1 MILPVLVPDKGMPN
15 RQLIGSYFRGPLLF
29 LIVDGLRVGDGSAV
43 HEGDIGHGPDQ
54 AEEQIYPGV
63 VEKGQGSTEV
73 EESNEEN

>member
-29 LIVDGLRVGDGSAV
+29 LIVDGFRVGDGSAV
-43 HEGDIGHGPDQ
+43 HEEDLENGPDQ

-63 VEKGQGSTEV
+63 EEKGQGTTEV
-73 EESNEEN
+73 EEGNEEN